1 MPTISR
7 LVLNFVM
14 LIGIMRFVVDQ
25 QVQDIEMPENLK
37 LNTFLQE
44 FHSECSHPA
53 CGFGFYGFAF
63 GQSPFPVPKLVQ
75 DALVRN
81 ADKGA
86 YAAVPGIPELRHAIS
101 GYNRHY
107 FGMDVAPE
115 RIYVGPG
122 TKELIFNL
130 LEVLHGTV
138 ILPTPAWLGYL
149 PQIRFLK
156 KNFHMLPSG
165 TNKKIS
171 PDDLRRLAL
180 RLHDRQKILIL
191 NNPNNPTGLL
201 YDKSELE
208 AIADVCREQ
217 NITVISDEIY
227 AQTTYDFSKFTSMGK
242 IYPEGTF
249 VTNGLSKSH
258 AAGGYRLGYVI
269 FPQHAVDLKGQ
280 FKKILATEYTAV
292 STPIQ
297 HAAVAGFEVSRE
309 MDEYFT
315 ITRSIHQMMGEYTL
329 HALSAIEGVKTTKP
343 DATFYLLADFN
354 AFADDL
360 QNARISTSQK
370 LSESLIVHP
379 YHTAIVGGDSL
390 VLERTDFSAR
400 IAYVDYDGSAVYQ
413 KYLDDKPKSGSE
425 RLEFVKNNAPKVV
438 AGIKMIDRFFNDLRK
453 NTLDAQHS
461 SHPQSLSDAS
471 QDAGRLLVSNAARI
485 PPLTQTDHR
494 Y

>member
-1 MPTISR
+1 
-7 LVLNFVM
+7 
-14 LIGIMRFVVDQ
+14 
-25 QVQDIEMPENLK
+25 MPENLK

-44 FHSECSHPA
+44 FHSDCPHPE

-75 DALVRN
+75 DALIKNVG
-81 ADKGA
+81 KGE
-86 YAAVPGIPELRHAIS
+86 YAAVPGIPELRNAIS
-101 GYNRHY
+101 KYNKHY
-107 FGMDVAPE
+107 FGMDIDPE

-156 KNFHMLPSG
+156 KNYHMLP
-165 TNKKIS
+165 TRANKKFS
-171 PDDLRRLAL
+171 PNDLRKLAL
-180 RLHDRQKILIL
+180 RLQDRQKILIL
-191 NNPNNPTGLL
+191 NNPHNPTGLL
-201 YDKSELE
+201 YDRLELE
-208 AIADVCREQ
+208 EIADVCREQ

-227 AQTTYDFSKFTSMGK
+227 AQTTYDFSKFVSMGK

-269 FPQHAVDLKGQ
+269 FPQHATDLKRQ

-297 HAAVAGFEVSRE
+297 HAAVAGFEISKE
-309 MDEYFT
+309 MDEYFFV
-315 ITRSIHQMMGEYTL
+315 TRSVHQIMGEYTY
-329 HALSAIEGVKTTKP
+329 HILSAIDGVKTTKP
-343 DATFYLLADFN
+343 NATFYLLADFN
-354 AFADDL
+354 AFATDL
-360 QNARISTSQK
+360 QRVNVMTSQK
-370 LSESLIVHP
+370 LSESLILHP

-400 IAYVDYDGSAVYQ
+400 IAYVDYDGSEVYQ
-413 KYLDDKPKSGSE
+413 NYLENKPKTSSE
-425 RLEFVKNNAPKVV
+425 KIEFVKNNAPKVV
-438 AGIKMIDRFFNDLRK
+438 AGLEVINKFFENLKKDTDYDLQTQK
-453 NTLDAQHS
+453 NS
-461 SHPQSLSDAS
+461 MVVP
-471 QDAGRLLVSNAARI
+471 
-485 PPLTQTDHR
+485 
-494 Y
+494 